1 MSKEDFINWLGRPV
15 TTSDMDIINTLLE
28 MIKTYDENVKL
39 IEELMLKVNK
49 LQKEKIKEEIEILE
63 VD

>member
-28 MIKTYDENVKL
+28 MIKSYDENVKL

-63 VD
+63 V